1 MSQRKTRICVRGKSR
16 VIRGGACG
24 ESGKVRPE
32 RWGWLPGDL
41 DTVERVF
48 PWGSEGGL
56 FWEVA

>member
-1 MSQRKTRICVRGKSR
+1 MSQRKTRICVRGGKS
-16 VIRGGACG
+16 RGGACG

-32 RWGWLPGDL
+32 RRGWLPGDL
-41 DTVERVF
+41 DTAELVF